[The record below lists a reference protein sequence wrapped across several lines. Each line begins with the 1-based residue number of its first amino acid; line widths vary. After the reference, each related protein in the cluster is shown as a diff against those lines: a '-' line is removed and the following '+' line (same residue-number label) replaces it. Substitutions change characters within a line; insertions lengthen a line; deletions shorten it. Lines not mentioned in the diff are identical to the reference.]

1 MAKII
6 AGFVMLILIITGGV
20 ISDVY
25 VQKTLDEIN
34 VRTDEMLVYA
44 ESEDYPSLNENF
56 NSFLEW
62 WHSNRDT
69 LELLYP
75 HTEVNQLVGRIADIK
90 GYLMTED
97 ADSLKVSLLSLK
109 EETTNVRNVLGFY
122 FKNVF

>member
-6 AGFVMLILIITGGV
+6 AGFVMLILIISGGV
-20 ISDVY
+20 VSDVY

-56 NSFLEW
+56 NNFLEW